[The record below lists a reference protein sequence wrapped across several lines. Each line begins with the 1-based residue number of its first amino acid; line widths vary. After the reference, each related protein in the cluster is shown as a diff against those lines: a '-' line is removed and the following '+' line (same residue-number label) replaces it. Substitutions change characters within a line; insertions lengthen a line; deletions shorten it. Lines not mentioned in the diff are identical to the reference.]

1 MHYDYNGNSHLS
13 EFERDEA
20 NRRIAAQNPY
30 GAASGPAAVSIV
42 MIALIAVFSLF
53 ALLFFATKA
62 FLTRGAPK
70 LWPGSFARAL
80 KLFLLYEVILYAFDF
95 ASTYWYFFIQSMA
108 AQLSVPHLLSWFTS
122 AEFWLYQ
129 VIYTQLLYTI
139 NMDELA
145 IHYLARLCLNTLSIV
160 VWLLVAK
167 TLATY
172 LPHLTWFRFRDAT
185 GQRIDWLRVIK
196 VHLLTSLLFWSV
208 VFFFN

>member
-1 MHYDYNGNSHLS
+1 VHYDYNGNSHLS

-20 NRRIAAQNPY
+20 NRRIAAQNPH
-30 GAASGPAAVSIV
+30 AAAAGPAAVSVV
-42 MIALIAVFSLF
+42 MILLIAAFSLF
-53 ALLFFATKA
+53 ALLFFAAKA

-70 LWPGSFARAL
+70 LWPGSAARAL

-95 ASTYWYFFIQSMA
+95 ASTYWYFFIQSVA
-108 AQLSVPHLLSWFTS
+108 AQLSFLHLLSWFTS

-129 VIYTQLLYTI
+129 VIHTKLLYTI

-145 IHYLARLCLNTLSIV
+145 IHYLTRLCLNTLSIV

-172 LPHLTWFRFRDAT
+172 LPHLKWFRFTDAS
-185 GQRIDWLRVIK
+185 GQRIDWLRVMK
-196 VHLLTSLLFWSV
+196 VHMITSLLFWSAV
-208 VFFFN
+208 VFFS